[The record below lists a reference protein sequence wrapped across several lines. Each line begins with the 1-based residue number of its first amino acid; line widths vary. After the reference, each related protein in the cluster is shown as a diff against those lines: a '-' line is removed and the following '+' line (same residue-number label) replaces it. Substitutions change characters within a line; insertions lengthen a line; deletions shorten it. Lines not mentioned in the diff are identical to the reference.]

1 MEAPQ
6 EPTNSTVR
14 LAASLFLFLCIPLSL
29 WETNYVHAKI
39 FVAQDPVGT
48 ANNLLSNE
56 FIFRTSIVSHL
67 IATFVFLIMILLFYR
82 ILKPVDKQLSWLM
95 IIPILAQIPI
105 VFVFEALNFT
115 ALMTLKA
122 EARPTFDVAQQQEVA
137 YFLLRAHRYAFGAD
151 KIIFGLCFIP
161 FGMLVFRSRVA
172 PRVIG
177 ILMIIGG
184 AGYVADTFLYILLRR
199 ADYLIVQPIKL
210 FASASYALGLL
221 WFLVKGVSN
230 QTVLKGNRKNE

>member
-1 MEAPQ
+1 
-6 EPTNSTVR
+6 
-14 LAASLFLFLCIPLSL
+14 
-29 WETNYVHAKI
+29 
-39 FVAQDPVGT
+39 
-48 ANNLLSNE
+48 
-56 FIFRTSIVSHL
+56 
-67 IATFVFLIMILLFYR
+67 
-82 ILKPVDKQLSWLM
+82 M

-122 EARPTFDVAQQQEVA
+122 EARPAFDVAQQQEVA

-177 ILMIIGG
+177 ILMIFGG
-184 AGYVADTFLYILLRR
+184 AGYVADTFLYILLLRP
-199 ADYLIVQPIKL
+199 DYLIVQPIKL

-230 QTVLKGNRKNE
+230 QTVLKGNRINE